1 MTEEQ
6 KDILITKM
14 LDAPA
19 TLTNEELAV
28 ILDDAELK
36 DIYDM
41 SADVSSA
48 YIHQTEVDMVEEWSR
63 LSIRLFPRRFRIRR
77 ILYVAAA
84 LIGIALVS
92 GLVARMIINSPST
105 DRQTIITKVDRPIK
119 SVEAPDSYGIHEDNT
134 ERTSGEASSPITAN
148 PIDAQHKRH
157 VAKSKIYKQPRSEKK
172 VVEIDI
178 DEYLRI
184 QQAKIDNEIALQ
196 TAAILAEEYTDMLLN
211 YDVTGVYDNSMAAT
225 IGNVTMQ

>member
-6 KDILITKM
+6 KDILINKM

-28 ILDDAELK
+28 ILDDDELK
-36 DIYDM
+36 DIYDI
-41 SADVSSA
+41 SASVSSA
-48 YIHQTEVDMVEEWSR
+48 YIGQTEVDMAEEWSR
-63 LSIRLFPRRFRIRR
+63 FKSRLFPRRFRIRR

-92 GLVARMIINSPST
+92 GFVAKMIINSPSN
-105 DRQTIITKVDRPIK
+105 DRQTIIAKEDRPIQ
-119 SVEAPDSYGIHEDNT
+119 SIEAPDSYRIHEDNT
-134 ERTSGEASSPITAN
+134 ERTSEETSSPITAN

-157 VAKSKIYKQPRSEKK
+157 VAKAKVNNRPRSEKK